1 MISADDIAAFER
13 PKLLIIGYARH
24 GKDTVAEIL
33 ARKYGFRFTS
43 SSEFVG
49 REIIWEDWGKRFY
62 PDFDAMFADRV
73 NHRELWMRMIS
84 LYNTPQ
90 KDRTAR
96 TMLSRGYDMYVG
108 MRRAD
113 ELDASR
119 HLFDYVIWVE
129 RAGFPPETGSMD
141 ITKELAKPDYVI
153 HNGGTLEELEA
164 SVDVVAREVM

>member
-13 PKLLIIGYARH
+13 PKLLILGYARH

-33 ARKYGFRFTS
+33 SRKYGL
-43 SSEFVG
+43 
-49 REIIWEDWGKRFY
+49 
-62 PDFDAMFADRV
+62 V
-73 NHRELWMRMIS
+73 NHRELWMQMIS
-84 LYNTPQ
+84 LYNTAD
-90 KDRTAR
+90 KTRTAR

-108 MRRAD
+108 MRRMD
-113 ELDASR
+113 ELSASR

-164 SVDVVAREVM
+164 SVDVVAHQIM

>member
-13 PKLLIIGYARH
+13 PKLLILGAARH

-49 REIIWEDWGKRFY
+49 REIIWDDWGKRFY

-84 LYNTPQ
+84 LYNTPD
-90 KDRTAR
+90 KTRTAR
-96 TMLSRGYDMYVG
+96 TMLARGYDMYVG
-108 MRRAD
+108 MRRMD
-113 ELDASR
+113 ELSASR
-119 HLFDYVIWVE
+119 HLFEYVIWVE

-164 SVDVVAREVM
+164 SVDVVARQIM

>member
-1 MISADDIAAFER
+1 MISADHIAAFAK

-33 ARKYGFRFTS
+33 ARKHGYRFTS

-49 REIIWEDWGKRFY
+49 REIIWDDWGRFHY
-62 PDFDAMFADRV
+62 DTFEEMFADRV
-73 NHRELWMRMIS
+73 NWRELWMRMIAD
-84 LYNTPQ
+84 YNTPQ

-96 TMLSRGYDMYVG
+96 TMLERGYDLYVG
-108 MRRAD
+108 MRRMD
-113 ELDASR
+113 EFEVAR
-119 HLFDYVIWVE
+119 HLFDYVIWVD
-129 RAGFPPETGSMD
+129 RLGYPAETGSMD